1 MKPILLWIAAICA
14 FIFLLLGVT
23 TVASAQGFGTGPE
36 KNPQST
42 AVKRQGGGYNPY
54 TGRTTWFEST
64 HDPATGRIERRMIQS
79 SPLTNQVNELRQTY
93 DPATGA
99 VTADSIQHDRWTGR
113 AIGASRSQNLLT
125 GDRTHAIGTFQP
137 LSGQSQGTV
146 RNQTVDPATGVRRVD
161 AGQFNASQGAPGL
174 GSAYTNRYYYDP
186 FTGRYLM
193 GR

>member
-36 KNPQST
+36 QPRTT

-54 TGRTTWFEST
+54 TGRSTWFEST
-64 HDPATGRIERRMIQS
+64 HDPATGRMERRMTQS
-79 SPLTNQVNELRQTY
+79 SPLSNQVNETVQTY

-99 VTADSIQHDRWTGR
+99 VTASSIQHDRWTGR

-125 GDRTHAIGTFQP
+125 GDRTHAVGTFQP
-137 LSGQSQGTV
+137 LSGQAQGTV
-146 RNQTVDPATGVRRVD
+146 RNQRVDPATGIRRVA
-161 AGQFNASQGAPGL
+161 AGQFNASQGAPSL
-174 GSAYTNRYYYDP
+174 GSGYGNRYYYDP
-186 FTGRYLM
+186 FTGRFLI